1 MDESQKSLSAPD
13 LDRYSPTLGDNDTI
27 LESYKEKIWSLEEQ
41 LKEKIKLVSPKAVLD
56 TSPPESK
63 PVVTGE
69 SSVVGCSQ
77 SLPLLDPESKQSRI
91 TELNFLRHPETAK
104 ADSHEGYQRPMPFQV
119 SLPQREILYFDGNPL
134 KYWLFLRSFESGIA
148 KRVSDDESRL
158 SYLIH

>member
-27 LESYKEKIWSLEEQ
+27 LESYKEKIRILEEQ

-69 SSVVGCSQ
+69 SSVLGCS
-77 SLPLLDPESKQSRI
+77 PLLDPESKQSRI
-91 TELNFLRHPETAK
+91 SELNLLRHPETAK
-104 ADSHEGYQRPMPFQV
+104 ADSHDCYQRPMP
-119 SLPQREILYFDGNPL
+119 L
-134 KYWLFLRSFESGIA
+134 SFPFHSGKCCTLTETLLNIGC
-148 KRVSDDESRL
+148 S
-158 SYLIH
+158 